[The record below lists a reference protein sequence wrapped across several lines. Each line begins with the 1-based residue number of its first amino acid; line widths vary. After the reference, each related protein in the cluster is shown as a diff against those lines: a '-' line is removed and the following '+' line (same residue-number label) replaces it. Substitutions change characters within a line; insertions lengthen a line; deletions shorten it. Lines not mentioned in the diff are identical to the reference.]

1 MQGLPVLASQG
12 ASERSRFL
20 QMPLRRQH
28 RRTGHRLPRWMGRL
42 HEVRAAPAT
51 RTHDG
56 WQSRDVLLMST
67 ETSLK
72 ITGWVLVAAIFLL
85 FRAIRVHGNR
95 ITALETRMAL
105 VESNATET
113 VLAARQVQTDIGRLP
128 EAVLR
133 WRMSLPTNR
142 VSIITN
148 AAPTP

>member
-1 MQGLPVLASQG
+1 
-12 ASERSRFL
+12 
-20 QMPLRRQH
+20 
-28 RRTGHRLPRWMGRL
+28 
-42 HEVRAAPAT
+42 
-51 RTHDG
+51 
-56 WQSRDVLLMST
+56 MST

-113 VLAARQVQTDIGRLP
+113 VLAARQVQTDIGRLS